1 MPDTKKKE
9 GEIPLVILGCAINV
23 FKWNSLLSP
32 RAPWMDLYQ
41 NQHKGKMLHSP
52 PVISKVTLMF
62 LLWFCLPQ
70 TVFKIACDFRSA
82 DD

>member
-41 NQHKGKMLHSP
+41 NQHKGKMFHP
-52 PVISKVTLMF
+52 PHHFQSDPYVPAVVLSSTDGL
-62 LLWFCLPQ
+62 
-70 TVFKIACDFRSA
+70 
-82 DD
+82 